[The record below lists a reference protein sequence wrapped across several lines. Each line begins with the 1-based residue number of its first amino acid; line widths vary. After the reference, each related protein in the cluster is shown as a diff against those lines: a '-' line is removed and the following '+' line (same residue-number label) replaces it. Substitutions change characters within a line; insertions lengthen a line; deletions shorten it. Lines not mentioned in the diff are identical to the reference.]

1 MAARAPPLRRAH
13 AAVTRGDTTGK
24 SPWRRWREDSN
35 MMKKCAFL
43 FFMTLVAFSVSL
55 AFGAEGSK
63 EVELEISGMT

>member
-1 MAARAPPLRRAH
+1 
-13 AAVTRGDTTGK
+13 
-24 SPWRRWREDSN
+24 
-35 MMKKCAFL
+35 MKKCAFL